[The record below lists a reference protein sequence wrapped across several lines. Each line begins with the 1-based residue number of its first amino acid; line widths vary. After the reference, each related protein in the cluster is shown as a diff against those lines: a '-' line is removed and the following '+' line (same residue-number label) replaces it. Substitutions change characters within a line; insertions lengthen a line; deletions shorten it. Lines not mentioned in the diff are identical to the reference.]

1 MLKWRQV
8 VIWPAVFILVVD
20 ISTSAHCAVARPSRS
35 VVKSGTTTA
44 RNAASTINDTSSRVV
59 ARSATTAPVQ
69 KNAFSMVQPDVS
81 VGIPGFLTRVV

>member
-1 MLKWRQV
+1 MCKWRGIFFV
-8 VIWPAVFILVVD
+8 LVVLLVN
-20 ISTSAHCAVARPSRS
+20 ISQYAYCATQRPSRS

-44 RNAASTINDTSSRVV
+44 RNAVGTINNTSSRVV

-69 KNAFSMVQPDVS
+69 KDAISMVQPDVS